1 MTRAILKYTMLFI
14 LLVLAQAVVFNNLCL
29 YSVAFPLVFIYFIL
43 RLPIVLN
50 VNWVLTLSFILG
62 LTIDIFSDTQGLN
75 ALCCTTLGVL
85 RRPLLHLYVPH
96 DEDVTGEAEPSIK
109 SLGLVVYMKYL
120 FTMTLIY
127 CLLYFV
133 VEAFTWFNPLR
144 LLLRIAA
151 SSVFTFI
158 LILGIDSLTLRRN
171 AKRL

>member
-1 MTRAILKYTMLFI
+1 MTRTILQHTMLFI

-29 YSVAFPLVFIYFIL
+29 YSIAFPLVFIYFIL
-43 RLPIVLN
+43 RLPIDLH

-85 RRPLLHLYVPH
+85 RRPLLHLYVLR
-96 DEDVTGEAEPSIK
+96 DEDLAGAEPSIK
-109 SLGLVVYMKYL
+109 SLGMVVYMKYL

-127 CLLYFV
+127 CFLYFV

-151 SSVFTFI
+151 SFVFTFI

>member
-1 MTRAILKYTMLFI
+1 MTRTILKYTLLFI
-14 LLVLAQAVVFNNLCL
+14 LLVLAQAVVFNHLCL

-43 RLPIVLN
+43 RLPIDLH

-62 LTIDIFSDTQGLN
+62 LTIDVFSDTQGMN

-85 RRPLLHLYVPH
+85 RKPLLHLYVPR
-96 DEDVTGEAEPSIK
+96 DEDLTGTEPSIK
-109 SLGLVVYMKYL
+109 SLGMVVYMKYL

-151 SSVFTFI
+151 SFVFTFI
-158 LILGIDSLTLRRN
+158 LILGIDSLSLRRN